1 MLAKVRTIYLVR
13 KTFILI
19 VFVALIVGRQTA
31 FAQTATFSPQTIK
44 DRIKNLSEERQTFV
58 KETREQMKEKMEA
71 FRARIKTIKDE
82 RKQML
87 TARIAD
93 KIASSNARL
102 TNKMDKAL
110 DHLTDILV
118 RVNNRA
124 AAFKTEGKDTTALDA
139 AIVAAEGAI
148 ATAKTAVSDQAAK
161 EYSANITDDLTL
173 RNTIGQMVSGLRL
186 DLQAVHKL
194 VIDAKRFVAA
204 AISEAAKLGGI
215 RNDATESAIIQ

>member
-215 RNDATESAIIQ
+215 RK

>member
-1 MLAKVRTIYLVR
+1 MR